1 MDAVRL
7 LRYEFLGYSGD
18 VTLFGYQEQRL
29 ADFLTAEGVLI
40 IHYHMTSALVDGSL
54 RRTVIADILPN
65 APQIPPPLDQPGQ
78 TLNLFDLDRVT
89 QMF

>member
-1 MDAVRL
+1 VDAVRL

-54 RRTVIADILPN
+54 
-65 APQIPPPLDQPGQ
+65 IPPPLDQPGQ